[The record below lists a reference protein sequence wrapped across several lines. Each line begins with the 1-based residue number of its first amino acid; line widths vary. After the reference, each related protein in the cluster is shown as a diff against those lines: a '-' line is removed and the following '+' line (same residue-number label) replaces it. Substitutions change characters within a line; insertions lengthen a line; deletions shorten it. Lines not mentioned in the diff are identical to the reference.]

1 MDLSI
6 VVPVFNEPID
16 NIEELRFRI
25 NKVCCDRKYNYEL
38 IFVDDGSSNGISDFL
53 KRLPFEDE
61 RIKLIA
67 FSKNYGQMN
76 ALAAGVYSAKGD
88 VVITMDADLQYLP
101 EEIPLFMVKI
111 SQGYD
116 FVGGRRPK
124 KSIRLLSKI
133 LTCFSNVVVKAKF
146 NDYGCIYY
154 ALKRGMA
161 DSLSR
166 NGFTL
171 PIKPILIKLAK
182 KTIEIG
188 VTYDQRKYGN
198 SQYSF
203 MKYMCYGIKCIY
215 SFLKWPYLSK
225 N

>member
-6 VVPVFNEPID
+6 IVPVFNEPQD
-16 NIEELRFRI
+16 NIAELRLRI

-38 IFVDDGSSNGISDFL
+38 IFIDDGSSNGVSDFL

-67 FSKNYGQMN
+67 FSENRGQMN
-76 ALAAGVYSAKGD
+76 ALAEGIYSAKGD

-101 EEIPLFMVKI
+101 EEIPLFMEKI
-111 SQGYD
+111 RQGYD

-124 KSIRLLSKI
+124 ESIRPISKVLTYLSNI
-133 LTCFSNVVVKAKF
+133 AVKKNF
-146 NDYGCIYY
+146 IDYGCIYC
-154 ALKRGMA
+154 ALTREVA
-161 DSLSR
+161 DSLFR
-166 NGFTL
+166 NGLVF
-171 PIKPILIKLAK
+171 PIKPILVKLAK

-188 VTYDQRKYGN
+188 VTYDKRKYGN
-198 SQYSF
+198 SRYSF
-203 MKYMCYGIKCIY
+203 IKYMCYGLKCIY
-215 SFLKWPYLSK
+215 SFFKWPYLSK

>member
-1 MDLSI
+1 MDVSI
-6 VVPVFNEPID
+6 VVPVFNEPKD

-25 NKVCCDRKYNYEL
+25 DKVCCDRKYNYEL

-53 KRLPFEDE
+53 KRLHLEDE
-61 RIKLIA
+61 KIKLIA
-67 FSKNYGQMN
+67 FNKNYGQMN
-76 ALAAGVYSAKGD
+76 ALAAGIYSAEGD

-101 EEIPLFMVKI
+101 EEIPLFMEKI

-124 KSIRLLSKI
+124 ESIRPLSKV
-133 LTCFSNVVVKAKF
+133 LTCFSNITVKRKF
-146 NDYGCIYY
+146 NDYGCIYC
-154 ALKRGMA
+154 ALKREVA
-161 DSLSR
+161 DTLFR

-171 PIKPILIKLAK
+171 PIKPALIKSAK
-182 KTIEIG
+182 KTLEIE
-188 VTYDQRKYGN
+188 VAYNKRKYGN
-198 SQYSF
+198 SHYSR

-215 SFLKWPYLSK
+215 SFLKWPYLSR